1 MAYLVAIP
9 LLGILL
15 LVQTAI
21 LSRAPLLL
29 GTPDILFL
37 VITAWAIRPRVSS
50 HWFWTLIAILLFGY
64 TSALGYIVPA
74 IGYGVVTA
82 MAVII
87 RRRVWRV
94 LLLAY
99 LSVVFLGSL
108 LFHGLSIISLFTQGA
123 ILPFGS
129 VINQIVL
136 PSLVLNLALAL
147 PVYVLVGDLADR
159 LYPEELDIE

>member
-1 MAYLVAIP
+1 MSYLIAVP
-9 LLGILL
+9 LLGVLL

-21 LSRAPLLL
+21 LSRAPLLQ

-37 VITAWAIRPRVSS
+37 VIIAWAIRPRVNS
-50 HWFWTLIAILLFGY
+50 HWFWTLMAILMFGY
-64 TSALGYIVPA
+64 TSALGYLVPF
-74 IGYGVVTA
+74 IGYGVTTVL
-82 MAVII
+82 AVIA

-99 LSVVFLGSL
+99 LAVIFFGSL
-108 LFHGLSIISLFTQGA
+108 FFHGLTAITLFTRGA
-123 ILPFGS
+123 ILPMAS